1 MQKTGLE
8 AGTKREKSGKF
19 SGLPWQRG
27 KAMPGKGRGKA
38 SRDTAAGMMLER
50 PWGSLPKG
58 GLPMLHFL
66 RDVLVAFVAGVLVA
80 VVATVCF
87 ALGGEARQGGDF
99 ALC

>member
-1 MQKTGLE
+1 MDGTAHNAKTGLE

-19 SGLPWQRG
+19 SGLPWDC
-27 KAMPGKGRGKA
+27 KGGRKA
-38 SRDTAAGMMLER
+38 SRDMAVGMMLER

-80 VVATVCF
+80 VVAHVM
-87 ALGGEARQGGDF
+87 GI
-99 ALC
+99 